1 MMKCIRLLQMT
12 GYVKCFNDSKV
23 MSFKVT
29 DKKLLNKYNKIW
41 EKVVELS
48 NVKFERKPIYG
59 EDDKYIKA
67 KIKSYQ
73 DKVHTNFQDKK
84 TPKENSSYKCLSIIT
99 LESIIKVNQ
108 KYHPQIL
115 FDECKYEVKN
125 KKVENLINDDLELT
139 SSDSESDS
147 ESDNE

>member
-1 MMKCIRLLQMT
+1 MI
-12 GYVKCFNDSKV
+12 GYVKYFDDNKV

-41 EKVVELS
+41 EKVEEL
-48 NVKFERKPIYG
+48 NVKFESRLIYG
-59 EDDKYIKA
+59 EHDKYIQA
-67 KIKSYQ
+67 KIKSYE
-73 DKVHTNFQDKK
+73 DKVNTNFQGKK

-99 LESIIKVNQ
+99 LESIIKVNK

-115 FDECKYEVKN
+115 LDECKYEVKN

-147 ESDNE
+147 E